1 MGWTCWKERVLT
13 FVNFSHYHAMNGKL
27 ILLKKVLFAV
37 VLVLLGSAVTKFADY
52 RKYRSHEVSFRKWA
66 KINLILN
73 QIDRNYVDPIDAK
86 AFSEKVIPLMM
97 NELDPHSVYMPPTV
111 LQDAEDELE
120 GHFGGIGITFNVPND
135 TAIVIGI
142 IASGP
147 SERAGV
153 MTGDR
158 ILKVSG
164 RSIAGVKMP
173 QDSMVRLMRGP
184 SGTTVDL
191 EILRDGEIVPFTI
204 KRDIIPVKSVD
215 VSYMIDDTTGYIK
228 LSKFTR
234 TSYLEFMTAAPDMV
248 ERGMKKLIFDLRD
261 NTGGYLDQALLLSN
275 EFLAKGE
282 MIVYMEGVH
291 RPRQEFTADGSG
303 SCRGIRL
310 YVLIDENSASSSE
323 IFAGAIQ
330 DNDRGIV
337 VGRRSFGKGLVQEPV
352 NFNDNSG
359 IRLTVARY
367 YTPSG
372 RCIQKPY
379 ENGVEDY
386 MYDIY
391 ERYRHGEMMDVD
403 SIPHNDSLVFYT
415 KKGRVVYGGG
425 GIIPDIFV
433 PVDTVGVT
441 DLLVKI
447 NRQSLQMKYAINFAD
462 RYRKELRD
470 IQDLESLDR
479 LFRSVNLEN
488 DFKNYLRNK
497 DMDIPAGEW
506 EISGHIIMT
515 QVRAVTGRY
524 SSLDDNAFYPI
535 YSEIDNVIQAA
546 VTAE

>member
-1 MGWTCWKERVLT
+1 MD
-13 FVNFSHYHAMNGKL
+13 GKL
-27 ILLKKVLFAV
+27 SLLKKVLFAV
-37 VLVLLGSAVTKFADY
+37 VLILIGGATAKFADY
-52 RKYRSHEVSFRKWA
+52 KKYRIYDRSFRKWA
-66 KINLILN
+66 KINLILD
-73 QIDRNYVDPIDAK
+73 QIDRNYVDSIDVK
-86 AFSEKVIPLMM
+86 AFSERVIPLMM

-111 LQDAEDELE
+111 LKDAEDELE

-158 ILKVSG
+158 IIKVSG
-164 RSIAGVKMP
+164 RNIAGVKMP

-191 EILRDGEIVPFTI
+191 EILRDGESVPFTI

-215 VSYMIDDTTGYIK
+215 VSFMLDDTTGYIK

-234 TSYLEFMTAAPDMV
+234 TSYLEFMSAAPDMV
-248 ERGMKKLIFDLRD
+248 AKGMKKLVFDLRD

-310 YVLIDENSASSSE
+310 YVLVDENSASSSE

-330 DNDRGIV
+330 DNDRGTV

-352 NFNDNSG
+352 NFTDNSG

-372 RCIQKPY
+372 RCIQRPY
-379 ENGVEDY
+379 ENGKDDY
-386 MYDIY
+386 IFDIY
-391 ERYRHGEMMDVD
+391 ERYRRGEMMDVD

-433 PVDTVGVT
+433 PMDTVGVT

-462 RYRKELRD
+462 RYRRELRD
-470 IQDLESLDR
+470 VQDIKSLDR
-479 LFRSVNLEN
+479 LFDSAGLED

-497 DMDIPAGEW
+497 GVNVPPREW
-506 EISGHIIMT
+506 EISKGIIMT
-515 QVRAVTGRY
+515 QVRAITGRY

-546 VTAE
+546 VRAE

>member
-1 MGWTCWKERVLT
+1 MD
-13 FVNFSHYHAMNGKL
+13 GKMSF
-27 ILLKKVLFAV
+27 LKKVLVALL
-37 VLVLLGSAVTKFADY
+37 LVLLGGAVTKFVDFQ
-52 RKYRSHEVSFRKWA
+52 KYHSREASFRRWA
-66 KINLILN
+66 KLNLVLD
-73 QIDRNYVDPIDAK
+73 QIDRNYVDSLDVAD
-86 AFSEKVIPLMM
+86 FSEKIIPLVM
-97 NELDPHSVYMPPTV
+97 NELDPHSVYMPPAV
-111 LQDAEDELE
+111 LQEAEDELQ

-135 TAIVIGI
+135 TAVVIGI
-142 IASGP
+142 VASGP
-147 SERAGV
+147 SERAGL

-158 ILKVSG
+158 IIKVAG
-164 RSIAGVKMP
+164 RTIAGVRMP
-173 QDSMVRLMRGP
+173 QDSMVRMMRGP
-184 SGTTVDL
+184 SGTDVNL
-191 EILRDGEIVPFTI
+191 EILREGEMVSFTI
-204 KRDIIPVKSVD
+204 TRGVIPVKSVD
-215 VSYMIDDTTGYIK
+215 VSFMLDDTTGYIK

-234 TSYLEFMTAAPDMV
+234 TSYLEFMSAVPEMMSK
-248 ERGMKKLIFDLRD
+248 GMNKLLFDLRD
-261 NTGGYLDQALLLSN
+261 NTGGYLDQALRLSN

-282 MIVYMEGVH
+282 MIVYMEGAH
-291 RPRQEFTADGSG
+291 RSRQEFTADGSG
-303 SCRGIRL
+303 SCRGL
-310 YVLIDENSASSSE
+310 QLFVLIDENSASSSE

-352 NFNDNSG
+352 NFTDRSG

-379 ENGVEDY
+379 EKGVEDY

-391 ERYRHGEMMDVD
+391 ERYRRGEMMDVD
-403 SIPHNDSLVFYT
+403 SIPHNDSLVFHT

-433 PVDTVGVT
+433 PMDTTGVT
-441 DLLVKI
+441 DLLVRI

-462 RYRKELRD
+462 RYRKELREVKD
-470 IQDLESLDR
+470 ITSLNR
-479 LFRSVNLEN
+479 LFDSAGLEN
-488 DFKNYLRNK
+488 DFKTYIRSRGVE
-497 DMDIPAGEW
+497 IPAKEW
-506 EISGHIIMT
+506 EISKDIIMT